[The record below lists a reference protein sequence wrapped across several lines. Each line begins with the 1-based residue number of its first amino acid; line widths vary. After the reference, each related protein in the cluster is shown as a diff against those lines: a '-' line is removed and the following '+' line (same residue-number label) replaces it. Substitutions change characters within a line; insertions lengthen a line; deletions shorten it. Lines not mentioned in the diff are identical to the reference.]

1 MQHFFAGVALSF
13 IAAGVAAA
21 PATPAKAPASAAA
34 PAGQPRLGAVLQELV
49 AGPSGA
55 ASGEPGHSF
64 KPLPPKAY
72 DWEDGKYHSAVSGL
86 TMTLPQ
92 LRDEKVVS
100 VREAVALLRTNGE
113 VETSH
118 ILFVPGEEGTTVD
131 RLGPVSAVVVT
142 RLGSGR
148 PTDRETV
155 LRSWEPRSPEQRKAM
170 EARGIEFHRI
180 NTGLGEG
187 LERVVPNRI
196 FDANFPYRTH
206 LGEGATKLESVG
218 VTRYLVSG
226 DRALLEFSQ
235 VFPCRELA
243 APACKEAALKSSDR
257 FVKDVASFTLITAP
271 VRPAS
276 AAASSG
282 K

>member
-1 MQHFFAGVALSF
+1 MQHLFASVALSL
-13 IAAGVAAA
+13 ASATVAAA
-21 PATPAKAPASAAA
+21 PAVPAA
-34 PAGQPRLGAVLQELV
+34 PAGEPTLGAVLQELV
-49 AGPSGA
+49 GRPSGA
-55 ASGEPGHSF
+55 ASAAAEPAHSF
-64 KPLPPKAY
+64 KQLPPRAY
-72 DWEDGKYHSAVSGL
+72 SWEEGRYHSAVSGL
-86 TMTLPQ
+86 TIKLPQ

-100 VREAVALLRTNGE
+100 VREAVALLRPNGE

-118 ILFVPGEEGTTVD
+118 ILFVPGEAGTTVD

-142 RLGSGR
+142 RLGNGR

-155 LRSWEPRSPEQRKAM
+155 LRSWEPRSPEQRKSM

-180 NTGLGEG
+180 KTSLGEG

-196 FDANFPYRTH
+196 FDLNFPYRTH
-206 LGEGATKLESVG
+206 VEEAASKLESVG
-218 VTRYLVSG
+218 VTRYMVSG
-226 DRALLEFSQ
+226 ERALLEFSQ

-243 APACKEAALKSSDR
+243 APACKEAALEASDR
-257 FVKDVASFTLITAP
+257 FVKGVFSFTLISAP
-271 VRPAS
+271 AKPAS